1 MVRVVTDT
9 GSHLSPDLRRQFNIE
24 VVPLVLMFGT
34 RTYHDEVDMSNEQF
48 YQHLTHEKVHP
59 TTSAPAP
66 AEFIQVW
73 RPLLDAG
80 EEIVSI
86 HLPSGLSATYSSAV
100 NACSEL
106 ESERGASVPITLVDS
121 RWISMAMGFQAIQ
134 GSRAAALGGTRE
146 QVVSAMTA
154 LDDRLT
160 LVFLLDTL
168 EFLRRG
174 GRIGKARAFLGAVFH
189 VKPILEIANAN
200 IEPLERARSRKGGIR
215 RLIELIGEPPA
226 TGGPRVGSGPLHVAV
241 LHADALSE
249 AMQLENDIRA
259 RYDVAEMLTTEI
271 GPTIAVH
278 TGPQAIGLAFY
289 RE

>member
-9 GSHLSPDLRRQFNIE
+9 GSHLSPALRRQFNID

-34 RTYHDEVDMSNEQF
+34 RTFHDEVDMSNEQF
-48 YQHLTHEKVHP
+48 YQRLMQEKVHP

-86 HLPSGLSATYSSAV
+86 HLPSGLSATFSSAF
-100 NACSEL
+100 NARAQL
-106 ESERGASVPITLVDS
+106 ESERGGSVPITLVDS

-134 GSRAAALGGTRE
+134 GSRAAALGGTRD

-160 LVFLLDTL
+160 LVFLLNTL

-215 RLIELIGEPPA
+215 RLLELVGDPPA

-249 AMQLENDIRA
+249 AMQLEKDIRA